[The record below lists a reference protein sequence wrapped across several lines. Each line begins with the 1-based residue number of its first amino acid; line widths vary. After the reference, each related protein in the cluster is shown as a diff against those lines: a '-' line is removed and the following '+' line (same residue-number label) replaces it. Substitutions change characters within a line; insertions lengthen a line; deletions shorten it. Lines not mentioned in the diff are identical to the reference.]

1 MQATSFFATICAAI
15 SLPMIAAADDFNL
28 TYHVERFQTSA
39 LDLETCAKTVAGD
52 AASAGLTV
60 SITNFP
66 GQLSTV
72 SGGAPSAGSFV
83 VQCIAVDDKTV
94 AVVQGIDYSQSKGPL
109 GQFADQAFT
118 ALQAAAN

>member
-1 MQATSFFATICAAI
+1 MQISYFSAAVFAAI
-15 SLPMIAAADDFNL
+15 SMPVLAAADDFNL

-39 LDLETCAKTVAGD
+39 LSLDACANTVAGN

-72 SGGAPSAGSFV
+72 SGGATSAGSFV
-83 VQCIAVDDKTV
+83 AQCIAVDDKTV
-94 AVVQGIDYSQSKGPL
+94 AVVQGIDYSQSKGGL
-109 GQFADQAFT
+109 GQFADQAF
-118 ALQAAAN
+118 AAVQAAAR